1 MFAYFAFVDQ
11 NPKYLWLDLETDGLD
26 SAACT
31 ILECAV
37 IVTDGSLL
45 EIPGTAQSWVLE
57 YGDDQRAGMSDF
69 IRQMHTRS
77 GLLAATPTCRDAAT
91 LDRLLEAL
99 VDAFAWTEGKP
110 ILAGACPHFDRSFLA
125 AHCPRVD
132 ARLHYRHL
140 DVSGFKLAFSD
151 LAQIRYIRGFGAHRA
166 LPDIRESLASG
177 QWLYNIWQDAS
188 LKEACDLGL
197 FIPDELD
204 PSEAVPEPIQR
215 TDSNQHPA
223 AHTGE

>member
-1 MFAYFAFVDQ
+1 VI
-11 NPKYLWLDLETDGLD
+11 TDG
-26 SAACT
+26 ACSRYRHRPVGFWITAT
-31 ILECAV
+31 IN
-37 IVTDGSLL
+37 
-45 EIPGTAQSWVLE
+45 
-57 YGDDQRAGMSDF
+57 AGMSDLSG
-69 IRQMHTRS
+69 RCTPAQDRS
-77 GLLAATPTCRDAAT
+77 PRPTCRDTAT

-140 DVSGFKLAFSD
+140 DVSAFKLAFSD

-188 LKEACDLGL
+188 LKEACELGL
-197 FIPDELD
+197 FIPDEPD
-204 PSEAVPEPIQR
+204 PASRPR
-215 TDSNQHPA
+215 TDPMTDITNTPLRTRASEHDRQSKHG
-223 AHTGE
+223 HV